1 MKHLIK
7 IVPFFLFIGI
17 IFSQRQPSNTGMS
30 GNPLKGNNFIRQY
43 QLSVYTVA
51 SESSDSI
58 RVLSYLS
65 IPNHVLQF
73 VKSSKGFKASYEA
86 TISIK
91 RKKGDLVGRKNWSN
105 DLITKTYLES
115 TAKEI
120 FNIHFNEFRVPLGED
135 YIISAE
141 LLDRDSNS
149 SGIISK
155 NLKLKKHSKDLS
167 LFSPFFL
174 DYLNGDWGLID
185 NEIPL
190 FRNILGEQLVRTTVF
205 VSGKV
210 SPGPYEIDVIVTN
223 PKKQQLWE
231 KTFQSVAQN
240 NYFEKRI
247 IIPDEISQQGLR
259 SKVDIILKQ
268 NGKQKKE
275 SVILSISRLGISSY
289 VGNISQ
295 AIQNMRYILDDD
307 EWKRLSKAKSDEQER
322 LFIEYWLSRDPT
334 PETKENEL
342 MDEYFS
348 RINYSNVNFKTYTD
362 GWKSDMGM
370 IYVLFGPPD
379 DLEVYNDPLSRMYQQ
394 RWHYYRINKF
404 FDFVDENGFGDYKLT
419 TPFFRARSW

>member
-1 MKHLIK
+1 M
-7 IVPFFLFIGI
+7 
-17 IFSQRQPSNTGMS
+17 
-30 GNPLKGNNFIRQY
+30 
-43 QLSVYTVA
+43 
-51 SESSDSI
+51 
-58 RVLSYLS
+58 
-65 IPNHVLQF
+65 
-73 VKSSKGFKASYEA
+73 
-86 TISIK
+86 
-91 RKKGDLVGRKNWSN
+91 VGRKNWSN

-115 TAKEI
+115 TSKEI

-167 LFSPFFL
+167 LYSPFFL

-275 SVILSISRLGISSY
+275 SVILSISRLGISSS

-295 AIQNMRYILDDD
+295 AIQNMRYILRDD
-307 EWKRLSKAKSDEQER
+307 EWKKLKKAKSDERES
-322 LFIEYWLSRDPT
+322 LFLEYWSGKDPT
-334 PETKENEL
+334 PETEENEI

-348 RINYSNVNFKTYTD
+348 RINYSNANFKSYTD
-362 GWKSDMGM
+362 GWKTDMGM
-370 IYVLFGPPD
+370 IYILFGPPD
-379 DLEVYNDPLSRMYQQ
+379 DLETYNDPLSRLYSQ
-394 RWHYYRINKF
+394 RWHYYGINKY
-404 FDFVDENGFGDYKLT
+404 FDFVDENGFGDYRLT
-419 TPFFRARSW
+419 TPFFRTRSW

>member
-115 TAKEI
+115 TSKEI

-155 NLKLKKHSKDLS
+155 NLKLKKHSNDLS
-167 LFSPFFL
+167 LYSPFFL

-275 SVILSISRLGISSY
+275 SVILSISRLGISSSI
-289 VGNISQ
+289 GNISQ

-307 EWKRLSKAKSDEQER
+307 EWKKLSKAKSDEQER
-322 LFIEYWLSRDPT
+322 LFIEYWMSRDPT